1 MALPTLQEREA
12 TLDDLYQHSG
22 KAEFLHGQ
30 VVALM
35 PTGRAPSFAA
45 LEIAVSLRLHVRGT
59 GLPGIAVADNAG
71 FVVDLPHRRS
81 FSPDAAYYEGPNS
94 GMKFYEGAPRFAAE
108 VRSENDYG
116 VIAEHEMEQKRHD
129 YFAAGCLVVWDVDLL
144 SAEGIVRKYT
154 AARGAATPEA
164 TFTRGQNADAEPAVP
179 GWLMRI
185 DDLFEG

>member
-1 MALPTLQEREA
+1 MALPALQELEA
-12 TLDDLYQHSG
+12 TLDDLCRYSG
-22 KAEFLHGQ
+22 KAELLYGQ
-30 VVALM
+30 VVPLM

-59 GLPGIAVADNAG
+59 GLPGVTVADNAG

-116 VIAEHEMEQKRHD
+116 VIAEHELEQKRHD

-144 SAEGIVRKYT
+144 GEEVIVRKYT
-154 AARGAATPEA
+154 PASGATTPEA
-164 TFTRGQNADAEPAVP
+164 TFTRGENADAEPAVP
-179 GWLMRI
+179 GWTMPV
-185 DDLFEG
+185 DDLFEP

>member
-1 MALPTLQEREA
+1 MLMM

-22 KAEFLHGQ
+22 KAELLHGQ

-45 LEIAVSLRLHVRGT
+45 LEIAVALRLHVRGT

-94 GMKFYEGAPRFAAE
+94 GMM
-108 VRSENDYG
+108 N
-116 VIAEHEMEQKRHD
+116 
-129 YFAAGCLVVWDVDLL
+129 L
-144 SAEGIVRKYT
+144 SAQPKQSQSSPSVY
-154 AARGAATPEA
+154 PEPRLESA
-164 TFTRGQNADAEPAVP
+164 LSPMLQVQTTQ
-179 GWLMRI
+179 
-185 DDLFEG
+185 